1 MTGLSPARIIKRSG
15 GTKNAGG
22 MWGKLPH
29 IFLSPKK
36 RRINVNSSLQVVV
49 EKELD
54 AIGFDLVDL
63 RIGGSKSR
71 PVLDV
76 RIDRRDGEKVQV
88 GDCAR
93 ASRAIEA
100 NLDTN
105 PGLIDGRYVLE
116 VSSPG
121 LERPLRTLKDWTRFV
136 GRRATLKSARF
147 AAVGGHVEVEIVS
160 TNERDDDPKVTV
172 RDQQGTEHELALAE
186 IEQARLAVHW
196 QT

>member
-1 MTGLSPARIIKRSG
+1 M
-15 GTKNAGG
+15 
-22 MWGKLPH
+22 
-29 IFLSPKK
+29 
-36 RRINVNSSLQVVV
+36 NSSLQAVVQQ
-49 EKELD
+49 ELD
-54 AIGFDLVDL
+54 AIEFDLVDL
-63 RIGGSKSR
+63 RVGGSKTR

-88 GDCAR
+88 GDCER
-93 ASRAIEA
+93 ASRAIEVQ
-100 NLDTN
+100 LDAS

-121 LERPLRTLKDWTRFV
+121 LERPLKTLKDWQRFV

-147 AAVGGHVEVEIVS
+147 AEIGGHVEIEIVS
-160 TNERDDDPKVTV
+160 TNQRDDDPKVQV
-172 RDQQGTEHELALAE
+172 RDSKGIEHELALAE

>member
-1 MTGLSPARIIKRSG
+1 M
-15 GTKNAGG
+15 
-22 MWGKLPH
+22 
-29 IFLSPKK
+29 
-36 RRINVNSSLQVVV
+36 NSSLQAIVQQ
-49 EKELD
+49 ELD
-54 AIGFDLVDL
+54 AIEFDLVDL
-63 RIGGSKSR
+63 RVGGSKTR

-88 GDCAR
+88 GDCER

-100 NLDTN
+100 QLDVS

-121 LERPLRTLKDWTRFV
+121 LERPLKTLKDWQRFV

-147 AAVGGHVEVEIVS
+147 AEIGGHVEIEIVS
-160 TNERDDDPKVTV
+160 TNQCDDDPKVRV
-172 RDQQGTEHELALAE
+172 RDSKGIEHELALAE
-186 IEQARLAVHW
+186 MEQARLAVHW

>member
-1 MTGLSPARIIKRSG
+1 M
-15 GTKNAGG
+15 
-22 MWGKLPH
+22 
-29 IFLSPKK
+29 
-36 RRINVNSSLQVVV
+36 NSSLQTVVQH
-49 EKELD
+49 ELD
-54 AIGFDLVDL
+54 LVGYDLVDL
-63 RIGGSKSR
+63 RIGGGRAR

-88 GDCAR
+88 GDCER

-100 NLDTN
+100 TLDTN

-121 LERPLRTLKDWTRFV
+121 LERPLKALKDWQRFI
-136 GRRATLKSARF
+136 GRRATVKSARF
-147 AAVGGHVEVEIVS
+147 AAIGGHVEVEIVDANGS
-160 TNERDDDPKVTV
+160 GDDAKVVV
-172 RDQQGTEHELALAE
+172 RDLKGMEYELAIAE